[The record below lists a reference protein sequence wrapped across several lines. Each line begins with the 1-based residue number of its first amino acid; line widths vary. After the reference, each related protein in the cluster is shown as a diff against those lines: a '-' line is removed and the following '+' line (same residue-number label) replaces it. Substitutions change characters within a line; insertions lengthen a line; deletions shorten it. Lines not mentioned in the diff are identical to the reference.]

1 MYKTLNQ
8 AENDFLRHIT
18 MWGSAAYPTQK
29 VGNGKWIWREFWGVK
44 GAPTVYKTKKACV
57 EAIERYMDILRDKA
71 AGRLPP
77 SQDSPAYA
85 EAIRA
90 AA

>member
-57 EAIERYMDILRDKA
+57 EAIE
-71 AGRLPP
+71 PP